1 MALTSFVFFWRSS
14 LHCGGM
20 IRSRRAPCQRYL
32 AEKSG
37 RSTAFHGPVS
47 RLDVGREAL
56 LRGPVLVLGHAH
68 FLLDLVER
76 LAFSCQPA
84 DALEEQRVVFFA
96 FLEDLHRAGRPVPGN
111 HVRRVRPFI
120 SFAAARMSGIDTIG
134 RRLLIWS
141 TTIPAAENSTRSF
154 GSHTAVSD
162 SLWTPFRWIRSNVLS
177 PTLSAI
183 FWWYSTCGATKR

>member
-14 LHCGGM
+14 LQL
-20 IRSRRAPCQRYL
+20 RRYDPPSAGAVSMLP
-32 AEKSG
+32 AEKSR

-96 FLEDLHRAGRPVPGN
+96 LLEDLHRAGRPVPGN
-111 HVRRVRPFI
+111 HVQRVEALHQLR
-120 SFAAARMSGIDTIG
+120 G
-134 RRLLIWS
+134 
-141 TTIPAAENSTRSF
+141 
-154 GSHTAVSD
+154 
-162 SLWTPFRWIRSNVLS
+162 
-177 PTLSAI
+177 
-183 FWWYSTCGATKR
+183 